1 MGTMKTD
8 VVVIGAGL
16 IGAHTAVQL
25 ADRGFGVVLVDP
37 DPPGGEQAASYGNA
51 AWLSSHS
58 VLPPAAPGVWK
69 QVPRWLMD
77 PLGPLS
83 LRPTYLPRV
92 APWLWRYLAS
102 ASTEAKLRTIAA
114 HLRAL
119 LVGAPAL
126 HAEIAARAG
135 LSHLID
141 AECGLM
147 HVYPDRAAYAADAMA
162 WDIRRDLGIAFEEVE
177 GEELARRQPDL
188 APEYRFAI
196 HVPEGGQCRD
206 PGAYCAGLVAHA
218 ETLGARRII
227 ARATGFRES
236 GGKLTAVETT
246 QGEIAC
252 SAAVIAAGAHSRALA
267 IKAGD
272 RVPLESERGYH
283 VTIAG
288 GDNLPGPTTGVMIS
302 DRKVV
307 ISRLQHGVRCAGQV
321 EIAGLDAA
329 PNWRRAEVLRTH
341 LAKVFPGL
349 DTAEGR
355 VWMGHRP
362 STPDGLPVIG
372 RASRLSGVVQSFGH
386 GHVGLVSS
394 ARTGRL
400 NAQLVAGEE
409 PEIDLAPFSPAR
421 FA

>member
-1 MGTMKTD
+1 MKTD
-8 VVVIGAGL
+8 VAVIGAGL
-16 IGAHTAVQL
+16 IGAQTAVQL
-25 ADRGFGVVLVDP
+25 AGRGLSVVLIDP

-58 VLPPAAPGVWK
+58 VLPPASPGVWK
-69 QVPRWLMD
+69 QVPKWLMD

-83 LRPTYLPRV
+83 VRPTYLPRA

-102 ASTEAKLRTIAA
+102 ASTEAKLRRVAG

-119 LVGAPAL
+119 LAGAPAM
-126 HAEIAARAG
+126 HAEIAAQAG

-147 HVYPDRAAYAADAMA
+147 HVYPDRAAYEDDALG
-162 WDIRRDLGIAFEEVE
+162 WKIRRELDIEFEEIE
-177 GEELARRQPDL
+177 GEELARRQPEL
-188 APEYRFAI
+188 APDYRFAV
-196 HVPEGGQCRD
+196 HVPEAGQCRD

-218 ETLGARRII
+218 EKLGARRIA
-227 ARATGFRES
+227 ARATGFGES
-236 GGKLTAVETT
+236 GGKLTSVKTT

-252 SAAVIAAGAHSRALA
+252 GGAVVAAGAHSRALA
-267 IKAGD
+267 IVAGD

-283 VTIAG
+283 VMVAG

-307 ISRLQHGVRCAGQV
+307 ISRLKNGIRCAGQV
-321 EIAGLDAA
+321 EIAGLDAP
-329 PNWRRAEVLRTH
+329 PNWRRAEVLREH
-341 LAKVFPGL
+341 LAQVFPDL
-349 DTAEGR
+349 DTREGR

-372 RASRLSGVVQSFGH
+372 AASKLSGVVLAFGH
-386 GHVGLVSS
+386 GHVGLVAS

-400 NAQLVAGEE
+400 NAQLVVGEP
-409 PEIDLAPFSPAR
+409 PEIDVSPFSAAR
-421 FA
+421 FRA